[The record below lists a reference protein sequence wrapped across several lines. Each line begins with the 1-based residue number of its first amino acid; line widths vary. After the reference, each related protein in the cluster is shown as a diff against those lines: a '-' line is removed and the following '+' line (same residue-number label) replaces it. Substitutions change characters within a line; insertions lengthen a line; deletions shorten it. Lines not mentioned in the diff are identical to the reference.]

1 MVKIKQT
8 QTTQNTQI
16 LSEHDQPV
24 IAKHPL
30 AEVMGKF
37 EGEFWEATL
46 AEVQQMRN
54 QDRKELEATLKTTDN
69 E

>member
-1 MVKIKQT
+1 MVNIKQT
-8 QTTQNTQI
+8 ETTQSPQI
-16 LSEHDQPV
+16 LREQDQPV

-37 EGEFWEATL
+37 EGEFWDTTL
-46 AEVQQMRN
+46 TEIQQMRN
-54 QDRKELEATLKTTDN
+54 QDRKELEISLNTTDD